1 MIRLLLKNGMTLS
14 LPNELKI
21 SEISK
26 SYLLKGLIDQYKRED
41 SEKLSRRQE
50 NKNPRHVRASS
61 SSLS

>member
-14 LPNELKI
+14 LPNKLKL

-26 SYLLKGLIDQYKRED
+26 NSLLKGLLDPYEPED
-41 SEKLSRRQE
+41 SEKLSQKKE
-50 NKNPRHVRASS
+50 NEAQRHVHASS